1 MGKDLKGN
9 ELGKG
14 FGQRKN
20 GLYFYRFTDRF
31 GKRSS
36 PIYNSDIRQLRQ
48 TAKLLMSQDVL
59 HMSSSDPKITLNKL
73 FDSWINIYVKNDLKE
88 STRNSYKY
96 TYKMYIKNSF
106 LGEMPV
112 HKITVL
118 KVKKFFNDIVEQNY
132 SQSVCRTIRSIIISV
147 LDLAVLENI
156 IFRNDVAKLK
166 IKSKKPVKKVEALT
180 VEEEIMFLQEAKHS
194 YHYNLFVLLFNTG
207 IRIGE
212 ASALKVSDVDFEK
225 RLLYINKT
233 LYYNPNGLNEDGT
246 RFKVTTPKNGKSRV
260 VPLNNSAINAI
271 KDQLLQLDLIKS
283 GKLHSHAK
291 SYQAVKGYEDNLFI
305 AANGS
310 PLRQSLLT
318 RTLRL
323 IVSRINNKYG
333 EGTMKDFGLHVL
345 RHTFATRCVENNID
359 LNVVKDYL
367 GHKDIKLTA
376 STYVDSNSN
385 DHNVIMAIDNICED
399 NWNTQDNGLLS

>member
-31 GKRSS
+31 GNRSS

-48 TAKLLMSQDVL
+48 TAKLLTSQDAL
-59 HMSSSDPKITLNKL
+59 HMSSSDPKITLNQL

-88 STRNSYKY
+88 STRNNYKS
-96 TYKMYIKNSF
+96 TYNSHIKDSF

-132 SQSVCRTIRSIIISV
+132 SQSICGTIRSIIVSV

-166 IKSKKPVKKVEALT
+166 IKSKKPVKVVKALT
-180 VEEEIMFLQEAKHS
+180 VEEEIMFLQEAKYT
-194 YHYNLFVLLFNTG
+194 YHYNLYVLLFNTG

-212 ASALKVSDVDFEK
+212 AAALKISDVDFEK
-225 RLLYINKT
+225 RLLYIDKT
-233 LYYNPNGLNEDGT
+233 LYCNPKGSSKDGT
-246 RFKVTTPKNGKSRV
+246 RFQVTTPKNGKSRV
-260 VPLNNSAINAI
+260 VPLNNSAMTAI
-271 KDQLLQLDLIKS
+271 KDQLFQLDLIKAD
-283 GKLHSHAK
+283 KLHSHAK
-291 SYQAVKGYEDNLFI
+291 AYQAVQGYEDNLFI
-305 AANGS
+305 AATGS

-318 RTLRL
+318 KNVRL
-323 IVSRINNKYG
+323 IVERINDKYG
-333 EGTMKDFGLHVL
+333 KGTMRDFGLHVF

-359 LNVVKDYL
+359 LNAVKNYL

-376 STYVDSNSN
+376 STYVNSN
-385 DHNVIMAIDNICED
+385 NNDYNVIMAIDNICEN
-399 NWNTQDNGLLS
+399 NWDTQNNGLLS